1 MSAEDNRKVVEGFF
15 GHISDGDF
23 EKATELLSDEM
34 AWTLTGTTPLSGTY
48 KPLSSVQENFLA
60 PFADMVKDGHIE
72 MDLLETIADGD
83 RVVALLKG
91 KAEGKYGD
99 YNNTYCHVFRVKDG
113 KVVDVTEFCDTVMIE
128 TALYGKKL
136 VAA

>member
-1 MSAEDNRKVVEGFF
+1 MS
-15 GHISDGDF
+15 
-23 EKATELLSDEM
+23 
-34 AWTLTGTTPLSGTY
+34 WTLTGTTPLSGTY
-48 KPLSSVQENFLA
+48 TPLSSVQEDFLGL
-60 PFADMVKDGHIE
+60 FAGLVKDGEIE

-91 KAEGKYGD
+91 KSKGHFGD
-99 YNNTYCHVFRVKDG
+99 YNNTYCHVFRVNGG
-113 KVVDVTEFCDTVMIE
+113 KITEVTEFCDTVMIE